1 MPKQVSKAEVIKTIN
16 QSEPLEIQIEI
27 VDRNET
33 QSSKQ
38 SKVNRFINVT
48 QGQLKDLRTVI
59 LIAIQLK

>member
-1 MPKQVSKAEVIKTIN
+1 MPKQISKAEVIKTLN

-38 SKVNRFINVT
+38 TKVNRFINAA
-48 QGQLKDLRTVI
+48 QRQLKDERTVI
-59 LIAIQLK
+59 LIAVQLK